1 MWFDAV
7 SLASAQGS
15 SSSGSSSACSSSSSS
30 WSQSISEL
38 RFPLGAVSVSAAAFS
53 LQPSARC
60 ARTASGLLRISN
72 SSSESSRVESK
83 AA

>member
-15 SSSGSSSACSSSSSS
+15 SSSGSSSACSSSS
-30 WSQSISEL
+30 WSQSVSEL

-60 ARTASGLLRISN
+60 ARTASRLLRISN